1 MSTHRVLPRLLAIAL
16 CGASLS
22 CAPCSGGD
30 SGARPAC
37 LHRWLRQL
45 EADEF
50 ARRRDARRELVAA
63 GRGAVAAILDRA
75 REPATLNL
83 AAECVRVLQELRL
96 SDDLAVAARSKQ
108 ALERLT
114 ESEQPEFA
122 RLAADALFRPTA
134 AD

>member
-1 MSTHRVLPRLLAIAL
+1 
-16 CGASLS
+16 
-22 CAPCSGGD
+22 
-30 SGARPAC
+30 
-37 LHRWLRQL
+37 
-45 EADEF
+45 
-50 ARRRDARRELVAA
+50 
-63 GRGAVAAILDRA
+63 
-75 REPATLNL
+75 
-83 AAECVRVLQELRL
+83 LQELRL